1 MSNYAINKFNTTD
14 LTLNVMANC
23 ARSLG
28 LDIDDDKVADT
39 LYWICCDLESYPED
53 CGFGSS
59 DSYSYVQAARKEF
72 HMPEDMPEEQSFFGH
87 CADME
92 RAAQDTP
99 NTDSFFGHCLD
110 MERE

>member
-14 LTLNVMANC
+14 LTLHVMANC

-39 LYWICCDLESYPED
+39 LYWICCDLESYPAD

-59 DSYSYVQAARKEF
+59 DNYSYVQAARKEF
-72 HMPEDMPEEQSFFGH
+72 HIPEDMPEDRGPAYCRCNGPGFCHHTLESDREQ
-87 CADME
+87 E
-92 RAAQDTP
+92 RAQA
-99 NTDSFFGHCLD
+99 
-110 MERE
+110 